1 MPLPGSNFRLHNKR
15 LPRFMALLIV
25 LAMIQIACGGG
36 VAEPTPSGGPATIA
50 ADPTVDIATEA
61 TATLPATVVADGEGN
76 GRSDDEVEATSA
88 PGAGAGGRAGVL
100 RVAMQPIVQ
109 TDPALISSD
118 SEVLIAN
125 HVYDYLVDIDPQ
137 SQPIPR
143 LATDWIISPD
153 GLTYTFNLAQG
164 VTWHNGDPFNA
175 ADVVWTFDRLRE
187 AGSGLPTEDLYSNI
201 ANVEAKD
208 QLQVVFTLSEPNP
221 FFLYDLS
228 DNHALIL
235 QEGTEDATQFNGT
248 GPFMVADY
256 RPEDRIVMEANDAYF
271 VAGQPRLAGLEIIFF
286 NDDSAAVD
294 ALRGG
299 QIDLAMRMPVP
310 LFESLQSEPGIV
322 TVDIPTNG
330 FDLVRLRA
338 DRPPGNDPRVIEALK
353 LATDREA
360 IFHLVQQGY
369 GAVGNDSPIG
379 PLYEAYHA
387 PGVSPPAR
395 DVAAA
400 QRLLSEAG
408 YAGGLDLVLH
418 VPDTGG
424 RPDVAA
430 VLQSQWAEAGINIT
444 ISVQPE
450 SVYYGDDGW
459 LEVDLGITGWGSRP
473 YPQFYLETML
483 ACDAVWNEAHF
494 CDEELD
500 ALIATAG
507 ATQDEQERIAAYEE
521 IQQILAERGP
531 VIVPYYFAQFGAI
544 SDQFAGFE
552 LKAFAGRT
560 DLRNVSLAGG

>member
-1 MPLPGSNFRLHNKR
+1 MPLPGTNFRLHNKR
-15 LPRFMALLIV
+15 LLGFVILLIV
-25 LAMIQIACGGG
+25 LAAVQLACGGG
-36 VAEPTPSGGPATIA
+36 AAEPTSPPA
-50 ADPTVDIATEA
+50 PATEA
-61 TATLPATVVADGEGN
+61 SATEAPAPATQPATTGEGDDGDTGEVVEEPGTGEEPADES
-76 GRSDDEVEATSA
+76 GRE
-88 PGAGAGGRAGVL
+88 GVL

-118 SEVLIAN
+118 SEVLVAN

-143 LATDWIISPD
+143 LATDWDISDD

-164 VTWHNGDPFNA
+164 VTWHDGSAFSA
-175 ADVVWTFDRLRE
+175 ADVVWTFNRLRE
-187 AGSGLPTEDLYSNI
+187 AGSGLPTEDIYSNI
-201 ANVEAKD
+201 ANVEARD
-208 QLQVVFTLSEPNP
+208 ELQVVFTLSEPNP

-228 DNHALIL
+228 DNHALVMK
-235 QEGTEDATQFNGT
+235 EGTADPTQFNGT
-248 GPFMVADY
+248 GPFVVTDY
-256 RPEDRIVMEANDAYF
+256 RAEDRIVMEANGSYF
-271 VAGQPRLAGLEIIFF
+271 VDGQPRLAGLEIIFF
-286 NDDSAAVD
+286 NDDAAAID

-299 QIDLAMRMPVP
+299 QIDLAMRMPVS
-310 LFESLQSEPGIV
+310 LFESLQSEPGII

-338 DRPPGNDPRVIEALK
+338 DREPGSDPRVIEAMK

-360 IFHLVQQGY
+360 IFQLVQQGY

-379 PLYEAYHA
+379 PLYDAYHDPSVA
-387 PGVSPPAR
+387 PPAR

-400 QRLLSEAG
+400 QQLLSEAG
-408 YAGGLDLVLH
+408 YENGLDLVLH

-430 VLQSQWAEAGINIT
+430 VLKSQWAEAGINVE
-444 ISVQPE
+444 ISVEPE

-473 YPQFYLETML
+473 YPQFYLDTML

-507 ATQDEQERIAAYEE
+507 TTMDEQERSNAYGE
-521 IQQILAERGP
+521 IQRLLAERGP

-544 SDQFAGFE
+544 SDRFDGFE

-560 DLRNVSLAGG
+560 DFRQVGLSGQ